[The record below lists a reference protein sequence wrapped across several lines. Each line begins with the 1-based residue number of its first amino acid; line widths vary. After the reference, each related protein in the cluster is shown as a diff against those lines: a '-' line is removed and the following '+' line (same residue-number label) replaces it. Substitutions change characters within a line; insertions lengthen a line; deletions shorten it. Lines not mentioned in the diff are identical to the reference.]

1 MNQKSEKIVSRRQLL
16 EGAGILGGALILG
29 RVARADDDDDDKKD
43 DNIKPAILAEGDFV
57 LKLSDAPELGKVG
70 GFKIVEIAGDSV
82 IIARTPD
89 GLIANSAICTHKGCE
104 VGYSLEERQ
113 YVCPCHKAHYDESG
127 KVVRGPAK
135 LPLAPYNAV
144 EALIVSKKI

>member
-1 MNQKSEKIVSRRQLL
+1 MNTESKKTVSRRQLL
-16 EGAGILGGALILG
+16 EGAGILGGALVLG
-29 RVARADDDDDDKKD
+29 RAVRADDDENGEKA
-43 DNIKPAILAEGDFV
+43 DNAQPATLAAGDFV

-70 GFKIVEIAGDSV
+70 GFKIIEIAGDSV
-82 IIARTPD
+82 IVARTPD

-104 VGYSLEERQ
+104 VGYSLKERL
-113 YVCPCHKAHYDESG
+113 YICPCHKANYDETG

-144 EALIVSKKI
+144 EALVVSKKP